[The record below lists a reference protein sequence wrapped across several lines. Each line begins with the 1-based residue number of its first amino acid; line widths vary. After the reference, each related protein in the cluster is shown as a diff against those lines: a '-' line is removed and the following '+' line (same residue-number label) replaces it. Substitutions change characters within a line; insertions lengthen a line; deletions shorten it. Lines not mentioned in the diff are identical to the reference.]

1 MAKILVRID
10 ATNVNEASV
19 ADAKLL
25 AQVDLA
31 VSAWNGPVSGTTVE
45 KLGFVADRFKSYL
58 LEVAKGEKRRQRQ
71 EAMEAQLAQDGTD
84 LGG

>member
-1 MAKILVRID
+1 MAKIILRID
-10 ATNVNEASV
+10 ATNVNEASI